1 MSRPQNYKNTE
12 HEYDLRSKGVGGF
25 GSPSSRPPTQDGD
38 NEDHDLNQMIEQLQN
53 QLGAEKR
60 RIRERE
66 EPMDRELEQQIQH
79 NNWFQAEL
87 DKRETIIR

>member
-1 MSRPQNYKNTE
+1 MSRPENYKNTE

-53 QLGAEKR
+53 QLGE
-60 RIRERE
+60 
-66 EPMDRELEQQIQH
+66 
-79 NNWFQAEL
+79 
-87 DKRETIIR
+87 